1 MTFALKTENGVS
13 SCGGLLVRPIIGRF
27 CGYLTSGRSP
37 FSNGRV
43 AVAAN
48 ARKEETVIPE
58 PSAAMAAP
66 ERFMRLRR
74 SIMVFLSFNWSM
86 YPARRS
92 SAASLPASS
101 RSRKP
106 AAADTCVQ
114 AKDQAEGDTL
124 RRDILAS
131 LTCGLFRLRLD

>member
-37 FSNGRV
+37 FSNGSA

-48 ARKEETVIPE
+48 ARKEGIVIPA

-66 ERFMRLRR
+66 ECFMRVRR
-74 SIMVFLSFNWSM
+74 SIILISSFLIGRR
-86 YPARRS
+86 PRRS
-92 SAASLPASS
+92 VGAGNLSRRLHVGSAKESPE
-101 RSRKP
+101 P
-106 AAADTCVQ
+106 AADTCVQ
-114 AKDQAEGDTL
+114 ANDRGAADISAG
-124 RRDILAS
+124 DILA
-131 LTCGLFRLRLD
+131 GL